1 MNWFS
6 FITATSFMPVPA
18 TKESGDVDNLYI
30 FLLVSGLISF
40 IILIGG
46 MVIFIFKYRR
56 KTEDQKSAYIT
67 HNTLAEFL
75 WSFIPFVIMM
85 VIFAWGWSVFHDLR
99 RVGEKGDVEVHVTAR
114 QWAWTFKYA
123 NDIEINSPSDKK
135 LVENDPDSTLLKPE
149 IVVVPVGKTIR
160 FILTSDDV
168 LHSFYVPAFRNKMDA
183 VPGRRTTFTFTP
195 IEKGDFTVFCTEYCG
210 TKHSNMMAT
219 IRVVDG
225 EQFAAWQAE
234 KLAASAGAS
243 NKGPAERGEALFKGS
258 LGCGGCHSID
268 GSRIVGPTFKGLY
281 GNKRDFADGSSVTAD
296 DAYIK
301 QSILVPTAKIVAGYP
316 PAMSSFQG
324 RIKEDE
330 IKDII
335 EFIKTLK

>member
-1 MNWFS
+1 
-6 FITATSFMPVPA
+6 MPVPA

-85 VIFAWGWSVFHDLR
+85 VIFAWGWNVFHDLR
-99 RVGEKGDVEVHVTAR
+99 KVGVKGDVEVHVTAR

-123 NDIEINSPSDKK
+123 NGIEVNSPTGDK
-135 LVENDPDSTLLKPE
+135 LEPNIPESTLLKPE

-219 IRVVDG
+219 IRVVDS
-225 EQFAAWQAE
+225 EQFTAWQAAE
-234 KLAASAGAS
+234 IGKKAGAADA
-243 NKGPAERGEALFKGS
+243 GPAQRGEALFKGS
-258 LGCGGCHSID
+258 LGCSGCHSLD
-268 GSRIVGPTFKGLY
+268 GSRIVGPSFKGLY
-281 GNKRDFADGSSVTAD
+281 GNKRDFADGSSVVAD

-301 QSILVPTAKIVAGYP
+301 QSILVPTAKVVAGFP

>member
-6 FITATSFMPVPA
+6 FIPATSFMPVPA
-18 TKESGDVDNLYI
+18 TKEAADVDSLYI

-46 MVIFIFKYRR
+46 MVIFIFRYRR

-99 RVGEKGDVEVHVTAR
+99 KVGEKGDVEVHVTAR

-123 NDIEINSPSDKK
+123 DGTEINSPGSDK
-135 LVENDPDSTLLKPE
+135 LIPGDADSTLLKPE

-160 FILTSDDV
+160 FVLTSDDV

-183 VPGRRTTFTFTP
+183 VPGRKTTFTFTP

-225 EQFAAWQAE
+225 EAFTAWQDQQKAS
-234 KLAASAGAS
+234 KGAAADL
-243 NKGPAERGEALFKGS
+243 GPAQRGEALFKGS
-258 LGCGGCHSID
+258 LGCSGCHSID
-268 GSRIVGPTFKGLY
+268 GSRVVGPTFKGLY
-281 GNKRDFADGSSVTAD
+281 GSKRDFADGSSLVAD

-301 QSILVPTAKIVAGYP
+301 QSILVPTAKIVATYP

-324 RIKEDE
+324 RIKDDE

>member
-85 VIFAWGWSVFHDLR
+85 IIFAWGWSVFHDLR

-114 QWAWTFKYA
+114 QWAWQFQYA
-123 NDIEINSPSDKK
+123 NGIIINSPTDKMY
-135 LVENDPDSTLLKPE
+135 DPSVPESTLFAPQ
-149 IVVVPVGKTIR
+149 IVVVPLGKTIR

-219 IRVVDG
+219 IRVVDV
-225 EQFAAWQAE
+225 EQFAAWETQNQP
-234 KLAASAGAS
+234 KTG
-243 NKGPAERGEALFKGS
+243 GPVDHVKRGEELYNN
-258 LGCGGCHSID
+258 LGCNVCHSVNGNKSI
-268 GSRIVGPTFKGLY
+268 GPTWKGLY
-281 GNKRDFADGSSVTAD
+281 GNKRVFVDGSSVVAD

-301 QSILVPTAKIVAGYP
+301 QSILLPTAKIVDGFP

-330 IKDII
+330 IKSII

>member
-1 MNWFS
+1 
-6 FITATSFMPVPA
+6 MPVPA

-85 VIFAWGWSVFHDLR
+85 IIFAWGWSVFHDLR

-114 QWAWTFKYA
+114 QWAWQFQYA
-123 NDIEINSPSDKK
+123 NGIIINSPTDKMY
-135 LVENDPDSTLLKPE
+135 DPSVPESTLFAPQ
-149 IVVVPVGKTIR
+149 IVVVPLGKTIR

-219 IRVVDG
+219 IRVVDV
-225 EQFAAWQAE
+225 EQFAAWETQNQP
-234 KLAASAGAS
+234 KTG
-243 NKGPAERGEALFKGS
+243 GPVDHVKRGEELYNN
-258 LGCGGCHSID
+258 LGCNVCHSVNGNKSI
-268 GSRIVGPTFKGLY
+268 GPTWKGLY
-281 GNKRDFADGSSVTAD
+281 GNKRVFVDGSSVVAD

-301 QSILVPTAKIVAGYP
+301 QSILLPTAKIVDGFP

-330 IKDII
+330 IKSII